1 MRSLL
6 FVPGDDPRKISKAL
20 SGDADALIFDLEDSV
35 SPARKAAAREIS
47 ATAISAA
54 RQAGTA
60 KRIILRI
67 NALATG
73 LADADLDAVMPAR
86 PDIIMLPKS
95 ATGADVQQLS
105 VKLAVAEAQHGL
117 PDGATK
123 IIPIAT
129 ETAGALFGL
138 GTYRGVSQRLAGL
151 TWGAED
157 LSADLGAVTNRDAA
171 GQYTGPYRLA
181 RDLTLAGAS
190 HAEVMPID
198 TIYANFRDAAGF
210 EAECRDAMRDGF
222 TAKMA
227 IHPAQVTVIN
237 QVFTPSP
244 EAVARARKI
253 VEAFAADP
261 SAGVIGI
268 DGEMIDRPHIR
279 RAERLLARA
288 KAAKL

>member
-47 ATAISAA
+47 AAAVSAA

-86 PDIIMLPKS
+86 PDIIMLPKC

-227 IHPAQVTVIN
+227 IHPAQVAVIN

-253 VEAFAADP
+253 IDAFAADP

-268 DGEMIDRPHIR
+268 DGEMIDRPHVR